1 MVEIGERIRTKR
13 KQQKITQQELADQLH
28 VSRSAISNWEN
39 SRNYPDLNSI
49 VLLSDIFEISLD
61 SLLREDTKMVNHI
74 SNEQKKSGR
83 RKTALTVVTTLLAVC
98 IIITSYSVYQNV
110 GIVHDFFSPMQ
121 TTSFDTTSKQWQD
134 TNTGKNIKYL
144 QLQGPFWN
152 KQITNVT
159 DNPGTIDVKILNQ
172 SGNKVIQ
179 QIKIKSGDSKKI
191 SHIKLGTKYRVKIT
205 APKGEYFINIT

>member
-1 MVEIGERIRTKR
+1 MTEIGERIRTER
-13 KQQKITQQELADQLH
+13 QQQKITQQELADQLH

-61 SLLREDTKMVNHI
+61 NLLREDTKIVNHI
-74 SNEQKKSGR
+74 SNEQKKSER
-83 RKTALTVVTTLLAVC
+83 RKAALTVVTALLVVG

-110 GIVHDFFSPMQ
+110 SIVHDFFSPMQ

-134 TNTGKNIKYL
+134 TNTGKSIKYL

-152 KQITNVT
+152 KQITNVA

-172 SGNKVIQ
+172 SGSKVIQ
-179 QIKIKSGDSKKI
+179 QIKIKSGDSKNVN
-191 SHIKLGTKYRVKIT
+191 HIKLGTKYQVKIK
-205 APKGEYFINIT
+205 APKGQYWINIT